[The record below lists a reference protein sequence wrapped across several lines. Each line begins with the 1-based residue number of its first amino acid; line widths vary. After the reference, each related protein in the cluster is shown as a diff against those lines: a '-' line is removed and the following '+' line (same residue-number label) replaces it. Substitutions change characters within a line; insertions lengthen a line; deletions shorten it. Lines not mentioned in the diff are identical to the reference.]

1 MRVLVVA
8 MSLLGL
14 ATATGPVLAE
24 PHVDAAATAE
34 KLFQRGRSAA
44 RRGDWQRA
52 CEDFAASQELD
63 PGAGTLLNWA
73 MCEQALHKLASAWLH
88 FNEAA
93 QLLEPGDDRFPF
105 VRAQLQKL
113 SPRVPRLTLRLSPE
127 MPAGA
132 QVWRANSEL
141 AAASLGVALPVDP
154 GSIELSV
161 TCAGRETRRVFV
173 ALREAER
180 LEITLEPG
188 APLRSSGTRPHTP
201 PTNGA
206 ARSTHPGSVQKSLG
220 LSLVAVGSVGIG
232 LGLASGLVVA
242 ERQRTAV
249 AHCPAHRCDASGFRA
264 VESGERWLAVNTV
277 SWSVGAAAV
286 VSGAVLLV
294 LSHDEQR
301 DAAIQALPG
310 GAAVVYG
317 GRY

>member
-14 ATATGPVLAE
+14 LTVAGPVSAE
-24 PHVDAAATAE
+24 PHVDAAAAQ
-34 KLFQRGRSAA
+34 KLFESGRSAA
-44 RRGDWQRA
+44 QRRDWQRA
-52 CEDFAASQELD
+52 CDDFAASQKLD

-73 MCEQALHKLASAWLH
+73 MCEQALLKLASAWLH
-88 FNEAA
+88 FHEAA
-93 QLLEPGDDRFPF
+93 QLLEPDDDRFPF
-105 VRAQLQKL
+105 IRAQLQKL
-113 SPRVPRLTLRLSPE
+113 SPRVPRLTLRLSPD

-132 QVWRANSEL
+132 QVWRAQSEVS
-141 AAASLGVALPVDP
+141 AASLGAPLPVDP
-154 GSIELSV
+154 GTVELAV
-161 TCAGRETRRVFV
+161 TCAGRETRRVSLV
-173 ALREAER
+173 IHEGEK
-180 LEITLEPG
+180 LEVTLEPG
-188 APLRSSGTRPHTP
+188 APLRATGTSPNAP
-201 PTNGA
+201 QSDGV
-206 ARSTHPGSVQKSLG
+206 ARSLRPVSVQKALG

-242 ERQRTAV
+242 ERQRTAE
-249 AHCPAHRCDASGFRA
+249 AHCPANRCDASGFRA

-310 GAAVVYG
+310 GAAFVYG

>member
-14 ATATGPVLAE
+14 VTATGPVSAE
-24 PHVDAAATAE
+24 PHVDAAAAE
-34 KLFQRGRSAA
+34 KLFQRGRNAA
-44 RRGDWQRA
+44 QRGDWQRA
-52 CEDFAASQELD
+52 CDDFAASQKLD

-73 MCEQALHKLASAWLH
+73 MCELAQQKLASAWQH

-105 VRAQLQKL
+105 IRSQLQKL
-113 SPRVPRLTLRLSPE
+113 SPRVPRLTLRVPPDLPL
-127 MPAGA
+127 GTR
-132 QVWRANSEL
+132 VWRANSQL
-141 AAASLGVALPVDP
+141 SASSLGVALPVDP
-154 GSIELSV
+154 GTVELSV
-161 TCAGRETRRVFV
+161 TCAGHETRRVSV
-173 ALREAER
+173 TLHEGEQ
-180 LEITLEPG
+180 LEVTLEPG
-188 APLRSSGTRPHTP
+188 APLRNSSAPLSG
-201 PTNGA
+201 GA
-206 ARSTHPGSVQKSLG
+206 ARSTHSSGLQKSLG
-220 LSLVAVGSVGIG
+220 LSLVAVGSVGVG

-242 ERQRTAV
+242 ARQRTAE
-249 AHCPAHRCDASGFRA
+249 AHCPANRCDASGFRA

-301 DAAIQALPG
+301 DAAIRALPG
-310 GAAVVYG
+310 GAAFVYG